1 MNPAAARKR
10 RALVWSALAAL
21 FVAALGAAMTDLS
34 PWYYALEQP
43 AWAPPD
49 WLFGPAWTLIF
60 GLTAMSA
67 YLVLIGEASSLRRRR
82 LLMLFAFNGL
92 LNVLWSF
99 LFFKMRRPDWALI
112 EIVALWLSIWA
123 LMIGVARTSRV
134 ASVLL
139 LPYLAWVAFAG
150 WLNRAVVQLN
160 SPF

>member
-21 FVAALGAAMTDLS
+21 FVAALGATMTDLS

-112 EIVALWLSIWA
+112 EIVALWLSILA
-123 LMIGVARTSRV
+123 LMIGVARSSRV